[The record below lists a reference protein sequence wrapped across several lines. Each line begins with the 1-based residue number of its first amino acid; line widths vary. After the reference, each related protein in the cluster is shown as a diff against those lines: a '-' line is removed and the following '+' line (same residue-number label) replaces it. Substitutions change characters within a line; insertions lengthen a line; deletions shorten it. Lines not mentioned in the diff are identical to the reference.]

1 MDLSE
6 KELSVIQ
13 DLLNEEELLVKKFQM
28 LAEHSQDETINLL
41 LYIYVKKL
49 IWFKRKNVNP

>member
-13 DLLNEEELLVKKFQM
+13 DLWRGVVGQKVSD
-28 LAEHSQDETINLL
+28 AC
-41 LYIYVKKL
+41 
-49 IWFKRKNVNP
+49 WA